1 VPRSTQPDVS
11 RLGRVL
17 RTLREEAGLSQEDL
31 ADKADL
37 HRTYI
42 GGIERGERNPS
53 FKSLA
58 RILKAL
64 GASWREFGARLDR

>member
-1 VPRSTQPDVS
+1 MPRSTQPDVS

-17 RTLREEAGLSQEDL
+17 RTLREESGLSQEDL
-31 ADKADL
+31 AEKADL

-64 GASWREFGARLDR
+64 GTSWREFGGRLDR